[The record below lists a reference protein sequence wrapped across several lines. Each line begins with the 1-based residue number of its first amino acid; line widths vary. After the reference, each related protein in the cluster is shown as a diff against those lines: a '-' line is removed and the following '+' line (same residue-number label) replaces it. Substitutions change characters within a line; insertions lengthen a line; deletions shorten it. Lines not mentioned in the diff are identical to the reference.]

1 MVLNPAC
8 LSTVMY
14 REVARMSF
22 CDIRKTVVGKATGY
36 YSRNMHWPPATSHAA
51 LGTLLKMVSTASK
64 NNFHMNKLQTL
75 QTAHIAMIKRQFF
88 LSHILSGRSY
98 RFLHLIWVGQEPHLR
113 MTPTDWLNQC
123 LCRLQAHLASPDV
136 SSSFLFRLFLG

>member
-14 REVARMSF
+14 IEVARMSF
-22 CDIRKTVVGKATGY
+22 CDIRKTVVEKATGY

-51 LGTLLKMVSTASK
+51 LGTLLKPFSTASK
-64 NNFHMNKLQTL
+64 NNFHVNKLQTL
-75 QTAHIAMIKRQFF
+75 QTAHIAFTKRQFF
-88 LSHILSGRSY
+88 LSRILSGRGY

-113 MTPTDWLNQC
+113 MMPMEWLNRR
-123 LCRLQAHLASPDV
+123 LSRLQVHLASPAV